1 MSERK
6 TRHATFLP
14 EGDVI
19 DEKRKMT
26 NPETGRPY
34 TFAEIG
40 QQFGVSRQAAHKR
53 WDKWRR
59 EQESLVATVPEP
71 GE

>member
-1 MSERK
+1 M
-6 TRHATFLP
+6 
-14 EGDVI
+14 I

-59 EQESLVATVPEP
+59 EQESLVAAGPES